1 MENRA
6 LGKGLSAL
14 IPDRSDLQS
23 TDVVSFVKVDSIIAN
38 TFQPRTGFNNE
49 KLSDLIASIKEKGV
63 LQPILVRSR
72 ESGFEVIAGE
82 RRLRAAQ
89 ALGIKDVPVI
99 VKDVSDQDA
108 LVLALIENVQREDLN
123 ALEEAEGY
131 KRLISE
137 FNMTQDIVAQSV
149 GKNRSTVGNLLRLLK
164 LPDEIKK
171 ALYDGSLSMG
181 HARALLSIESVIEQ
195 KKLFE
200 KTVQKQLS
208 VRELENLI
216 KPELSRLARRK
227 PAHAL
232 HKDPHLVSIEEK
244 LQRDLG
250 TKVRII
256 AKNKRGKAIIEYY
269 SLDDL
274 DRIIQC
280 IK

>member
-63 LQPILVRSR
+63 LQPILVRRR

-216 KPELSRLARRK
+216 KP
-227 PAHAL
+227 
-232 HKDPHLVSIEEK
+232 
-244 LQRDLG
+244 
-250 TKVRII
+250 
-256 AKNKRGKAIIEYY
+256 
-269 SLDDL
+269 
-274 DRIIQC
+274 
-280 IK
+280 